1 MEDLSMDKNIKDKTD
16 LIIRLT
22 ERLLDAEDKLADALD
37 RSDHF
42 YNQYWELKMKYE
54 PNGED
59 F

>member
-1 MEDLSMDKNIKDKTD
+1 MDKNIKDKTD